1 MRRFRNP
8 HSWIDWTGNRAARRG
23 ILWPLLLSAGL
34 AGLWCEA
41 SRGQSAA
48 PAAPEDPVIAA
59 LNEVRDT
66 RADLFVP
73 HSSVL
78 GDLPGP
84 AELAAAQPQFRELFA
99 AKSPY
104 SIAFTAEQKERL
116 AHRYKHY
123 SFAGNPRSASLTSLG
138 VTGAYIQ
145 ALDTRGELFVV
156 AVVPGTPADGKLRV
170 DDLIIGA
177 NGRLFRDRRDPRIPM
192 GHALYEST
200 TEKLGG
206 KLTLQLLRAGE
217 AMNVIIDLPVLP
229 PYADNWP
236 YDCQRSKL
244 IADGMLRLVLDN
256 ESSGGRGLWQALFL
270 MASGDDAALDLARRI
285 IYRSVK
291 DEYPREKVGRSWG
304 CAYNLVNLT
313 EYYLLTGD
321 SKVLGAIDHNR
332 AVLQAGQSRAGGWG
346 HGCPCGG
353 YGEVN
358 CVGLVA
364 LNGLALARECG
375 LKMDKRALAQSIRY
389 HARFIGAGVPYG
401 DHNSGLRAG
410 ASNNGKAGMGTLAY
424 KFFGLPDTAERWAR
438 AVAYM
443 YLQPEAGHAEA
454 IFNLAWDPL
463 AAAIAPREEF
473 AVHMNNLLW
482 YYELARTHEGGL
494 RFFRGGHFGYPVGQT
509 TALGLAYMLPRK
521 KIYLTGAPKSVFA
534 MTPPNATLADA
545 AMHYRRKNWASLK
558 AVLTKYLSDESNEH
572 LDYARKLMDAHERME
587 ANAAVT
593 IKLAEANIRKG
604 ELYTARGQLITLGHA
619 LSQRRPRITE
629 LLAKTPSQPRRPR
642 QKPTFTVEPKAT
654 VFAVAPEKPALYE
667 WQTLLPLAEASK
679 RTPEGKCLVY
689 RPRKP
694 GDKPAGAWF
703 DADYKPTGWEQVR
716 GQQTLRPGRQLWIRR
731 ALKPYGSLKAF
742 EQLMLMAKDCQG
754 ELYLNGYKLADF
766 TAGEFYLGSGALTA
780 LKAGDNVLSA
790 RIENPQDRTVAADLG
805 LKNATILRFP
815 ELKGPIL
822 GL

>member
-1 MRRFRNP
+1 VRKSRNP
-8 HSWIDWTGNRAARRG
+8 YSWIDRTGGGAARRG
-23 ILWPLLLSAGL
+23 ILWTWLLSAGL
-34 AGLWCEA
+34 AGLCCQA

-48 PAAPEDPVIAA
+48 PAAPDDLVIAT

-84 AELAAAQPQFRELFA
+84 AALAAAQPQFREMFA
-99 AKSPY
+99 SKPPY
-104 SIAFTAEQKERL
+104 AIEFTARQTEEL
-116 AHRYKHY
+116 ARKYEHY
-123 SFAGNPRSASLTSLG
+123 SFAGSPRSAGLTSLG

-145 ALDTRGELFVV
+145 SLDTRGELFVV
-156 AVVPGTPADGKLRV
+156 AVVPGTPAEGKLQV
-170 DDLIIGA
+170 NDVIIGA
-177 NGRLFRDRRDPRIPM
+177 NGRLFRQRRDPRIPM
-192 GHALYEST
+192 GCALYEST

-206 KLTLQLLRAGE
+206 KLTLQLLRAGK
-217 AMNVIIDLPVLP
+217 AMNVVLDLPVLP
-229 PYADNWP
+229 PYSDTWP
-236 YDCQRSKL
+236 YDCRRSKR
-244 IADGMLRLVLDN
+244 IADDMLHLVLGYDT
-256 ESSGGRGLWQALFL
+256 STGRGLWSSLFL
-270 MASGDDAALDLARRI
+270 MASGDGAALDLARRM

-291 DEYPREKVGRSWG
+291 DEYPREKTGRTWG

-358 CVGLVA
+358 CAGLVA

-375 LKMDKRALAQSIRY
+375 MKMDKRALAQSIRY

-410 ASNNGKAGMGTLAY
+410 ASNNGKSGMGTLAY
-424 KFFGLPDTAERWAR
+424 KFFGLPDTDMRWGR

-443 YLQPEAGHAEA
+443 YLQPEAGHAEG

-463 AAAIAPREEF
+463 AAAIAPREES
-473 AVHMNNLLW
+473 AVHMNNPLW

-509 TALGLAYMLPRK
+509 TALGLVYMLPRK

-534 MTPPNATLADA
+534 MTPPNAALADA
-545 AMHYRRKNWASLK
+545 AMYYRRKNWASLK
-558 AVLTKYLSDESNEH
+558 AVLSKYLADASNEH
-572 LDYARKLMDAHERME
+572 QDYARKLMDAYERME
-587 ANAAVT
+587 ANAALT
-593 IKLAEANIRKG
+593 IKLAEANIGKR
-604 ELYTARGQLITLGHA
+604 EFYRARQQLVTLRHVLGQW
-619 LSQRRPRITE
+619 RPQITE
-629 LLAKTPSQPRRPR
+629 LLKKVPGQPIRPR
-642 QKPTFTVEPKAT
+642 QKPTLAVEPKGT
-654 VFAVAPEKPALYE
+654 IFAVPPEKPSMYE
-667 WQTLLPLAEASK
+667 WQILLPLAEASK
-679 RTPEGKCLVY
+679 RTNEGKCQVY
-689 RPRKP
+689 KPRKP

-703 DADYKPTGWEQVR
+703 DADYKTTGWEQTR
-716 GQQTLRPGRQLWIRR
+716 GRQTLRPGREIWIRR
-731 ALKPYGSLKAF
+731 TFKPYGSLKTFA
-742 EQLMLMAKDCQG
+742 QLMLMAKDCQG

-766 TAGEFYLGSGALTA
+766 TAGEFYLGSAALTA
-780 LKAGDNVLSA
+780 MKEGANVLSA
-790 RIENPQDRTVAADLG
+790 RIENPQDKTVAADLG
-805 LKNATILRFP
+805 LKNATLLRFP
-815 ELKGPIL
+815 DLKEPIF